1 PGGLGVGLTLAR
13 RLVEA
18 HGGTIEAESGGA
30 GRGSVFTVRLP
41 RLISPRVEAALR
53 VLPDVALIDIG
64 LPGVDGYEVARRI
77 RATPDGR
84 HLYLVAVTG
93 YGQPKD
99 REQALAAGFDDYLVK
114 PFDRD
119 HLATLLVAPRRA

>member
-1 PGGLGVGLTLAR
+1 
-13 RLVEA
+13 
-18 HGGTIEAESGGA
+18 
-30 GRGSVFTVRLP
+30 
-41 RLISPRVEAALR
+41 
-53 VLPDVALIDIG
+53 VALIDIG

-99 REQALAAGFDDYLVK
+99 RDQALAAGFDDYLVK

-119 HLATLLVAPRRA
+119 RLATLLAAARRA